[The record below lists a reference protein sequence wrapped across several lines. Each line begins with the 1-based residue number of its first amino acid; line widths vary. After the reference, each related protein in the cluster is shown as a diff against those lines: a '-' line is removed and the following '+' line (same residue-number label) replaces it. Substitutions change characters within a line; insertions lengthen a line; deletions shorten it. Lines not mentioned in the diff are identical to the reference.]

1 MITVKIVE
9 PDNSTKYI
17 EAEWAKIHPVT
28 DDDIYLD
35 YKAKDYP
42 VMQSFY
48 LSYNTKYVSLIIDN
62 VEYYH
67 SRLLKEI
74 DKINAILDQNRIKD
88 AIDSLP

>member
-35 YKAKDYP
+35 YKANDYP
-42 VMQSFY
+42 VMRSIY
-48 LSYNTKYVSLIIDN
+48 LSYSTKYVSLIIDD